1 MRVGTPGF
9 IPERLTE
16 ARAARRIAS
25 KSALARLLSF
35 SASTVNRWE
44 DGSIAPDADALTALA
59 NKLHVRR
66 EFFLRPVFDSPR
78 PMFYRSLAS
87 TLVRD
92 IDYQH
97 SQMRWL
103 HEVA

>member
-16 ARAARRIAS
+16 ARAARRFSSMA
-25 KSALARLLSF
+25 AFARYMGVNP
-35 SASTVNRWE
+35 STVARWE
-44 DGSIAPDADALTALA
+44 DGSIAPDADALTDLS
-59 NKLHVRR
+59 KTLQVRR
-66 EFFLRPVFDSPR
+66 EFFLRPAYVSKR
-78 PMFYRSLAS
+78 PMFHRSLSS

-97 SQMRWL
+97 SQMRWFL
-103 HEVA
+103 